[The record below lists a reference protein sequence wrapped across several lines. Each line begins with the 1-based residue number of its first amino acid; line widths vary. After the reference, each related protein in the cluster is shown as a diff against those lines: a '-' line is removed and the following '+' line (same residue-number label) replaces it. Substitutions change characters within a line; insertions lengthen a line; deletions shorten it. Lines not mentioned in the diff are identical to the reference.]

1 MEDMVLKRVSVMT
14 LILVIFFGI
23 LQYIPQE
30 RTYDSFI
37 PETALKVIS
46 ISFFS
51 IVLFPFLIYLIL
63 IAINLGYGLE
73 RSLPERLLGGIYNFT
88 VLITFFIIFM
98 VVGFGLILNLVIL
111 SLIPI
116 KIGSLLFLM
125 FFALW
130 IIGFS
135 VLFSKYVISSASKS
149 F

>member
-1 MEDMVLKRVSVMT
+1 MVLKRVSVMT

-30 RTYDSFI
+30 RTYDSFVL
-37 PETALKVIS
+37 ETALKVIS

-73 RSLPERLLGGIYNFT
+73 KRIPEWLLGGVYNFT

-98 VVGFGLILNLVIL
+98 VVGFGLILNLVTL

-116 KIGSLLFLM
+116 KIGNFLFLI
-125 FFALW
+125 FFVLW

-135 VLFSKYVISSASKS
+135 VLFSKYVTPTTSKS